1 MFFWFE
7 RIERIERIER
17 TGTKEALAVTKQR
30 LLALLNHRRRQA
42 LRGRRPRRRSVVSSE
57 STTTTTTT
65 TSPHEFEAIRVLL
78 DSNIEDTAR
87 VTFSETA
94 REENLRQRMR
104 LLEDIL
110 LISEDIE
117 VAEKRLL
124 ELEKENKEEDRTEAT
139 VLSRQKSEMET
150 RLQSLQERLRLC
162 DAVVDE
168 TERVLKDREEKQN
181 VSSTD
186 VIDSLSKDALQNL
199 VQDLVQRASDFRAA
213 ELLANQSQEMSET
226 RRELAIRAR
235 DTAWKELSSER
246 KSQRAEI
253 RRIHSTYQEEIV
265 SGETMPSW
273 VTERFKE
280 NEAEIERL
288 KRELN
293 DRPAVSTEPCV
304 DLKGAA
310 LPNIAQDIGV
320 TSSEISDS
328 LREEITRR
336 QRDHEK
342 VWTERRDILSK
353 CVVEGSKLLTS
364 LRRPL
369 GSRDDEI
376 EEEEKKEQSLL
387 TKWNRLRETLLS
399 SLNTLQSRSRRL
411 VTCTSEIV
419 RMRKEFEET
428 CDQNVVPE
436 CVSKLAT
443 VSLVETVPDKATFQ
457 TLLSENVE
465 NRLSFVKYFG
475 EIASICDSV
484 EAGLL
489 CTCGV
494 LHITFLNF
502 LSTHT

>member
-1 MFFWFE
+1 M
-7 RIERIERIER
+7 
-17 TGTKEALAVTKQR
+17 AVTKQR

-186 VIDSLSKDALQNL
+186 VIESLSKDTLQNL

-273 VTERFKE
+273 VTERFKK

-364 LRRPL
+364 LRGPL
-369 GSRDDEI
+369 GSCDEI
-376 EEEEKKEQSLL
+376 EEEKTEQSLL

-399 SLNTLQSRSRRL
+399 SLNTVQSRSRRL

-443 VSLVETVPDKATFQ
+443 VSLVETVPDKASFE
-457 TLLSENVE
+457 TLLTENIE
-465 NRLSFVKYFG
+465 NRLSFVKCFG

-489 CTCGV
+489 CTWCSS
-494 LHITFLNF
+494 LFYYINSHLNISQVQRTRA
-502 LSTHT
+502 LGRAR

>member
-1 MFFWFE
+1 M
-7 RIERIERIER
+7 
-17 TGTKEALAVTKQR
+17 AVTKQR

-288 KRELN
+288 KRELH

-310 LPNIAQDIGV
+310 LPSIAQDIGV

-369 GSRDDEI
+369 GSCDEI
-376 EEEEKKEQSLL
+376 EEEKTEQSLL

-484 EAGLL
+484 ESGLL
-489 CTCGV
+489 CTCCSS
-494 LHITFLNF
+494 LFYYINSSIT
-502 LSTHT
+502 STHT

>member
-1 MFFWFE
+1 M
-7 RIERIERIER
+7 
-17 TGTKEALAVTKQR
+17 
-30 LLALLNHRRRQA
+30 
-42 LRGRRPRRRSVVSSE
+42 
-57 STTTTTTT
+57 
-65 TSPHEFEAIRVLL
+65 LL

-117 VAEKRLL
+117 GAEKRLL
-124 ELEKENKEEDRTEAT
+124 ELEKESNEYDRTEAI
-139 VLSRQKSEMET
+139 VLSRQKSEMEA

-168 TERVLKDREEKQN
+168 TERTLKDGGEKRN
-181 VSSTD
+181 VSSID
-186 VIDSLSKDALQNL
+186 VIESLSKESLQTL
-199 VQDLVQRASDFRAA
+199 VQDLVQRASDSRAA

-253 RRIHSTYQEEIV
+253 RRIHSSYQEELV
-265 SGETMPSW
+265 SGETLPDWISKRM
-273 VTERFKE
+273 KE
-280 NEAEIERL
+280 HEAEIERL
-288 KRELN
+288 NRELK
-293 DRPAVSTEPCV
+293 DRKVVSDFPPTSLNEEN
-304 DLKGAA
+304 LKGAA
-310 LPNIAQDIGV
+310 LPNIARDIGV

-342 VWTERRDILSK
+342 VWMERRDVLLK
-353 CVVEGSKLLTS
+353 CVSEGSKLLKS

-369 GSRDDEI
+369 NACDEI
-376 EEEEKKEQSLL
+376 DEEVEEIEKEQSLL
-387 TKWNRLRETLLS
+387 TKWNRLRERLLS
-399 SLNTLQSRSRRL
+399 SLNILTSRSRRL

-428 CDQNVVPE
+428 FKENVIPE
-436 CVSKLAT
+436 CVSKLQT
-443 VSLVETVPDKATFQ
+443 VSLVETIPETASFE
-457 TLLSENVE
+457 TLLSENME
-465 NRLSFVKYFG
+465 KRLSFKKCFS
-475 EIASICDSV
+475 EIASICDCV
-484 EAGLL
+484 EPGLL
-489 CTCGV
+489 CTLQSRAQREFTASFCFAK
-494 LHITFLNF
+494 LE
-502 LSTHT
+502 